1 MNGEPP
7 KKVASWEG
15 CSILCSKRRGCKY
28 WLWHHENAGKWAYDC
43 ITMTDAKGSWKDDN
57 TVAGTAG
64 CAEKPTVTEI
74 LGTVGGFL
82 MSTPFQ
88 DSIVGFTLDCIMI
101 HSM

>member
-7 KKVASWEG
+7 QKVASWED

-74 LGTVGGFL
+74 LGN
-82 MSTPFQ
+82 M
-88 DSIVGFTLDCIMI
+88 
-101 HSM
+101 H